1 MGLEEKESDIRMC
14 HKSDHVIK
22 TSPSYS
28 HFYLNEQ
35 VKAKVAQ
42 QKSIMKWRWYIQDWS
57 QVELGNANKL
67 LPQLKPMSILDY
79 IMINGGEKRWS
90 LLNGSVDHFGM

>member
-35 VKAKVAQ
+35 VKGK
-42 QKSIMKWRWYIQDWS
+42 
-57 QVELGNANKL
+57 
-67 LPQLKPMSILDY
+67 
-79 IMINGGEKRWS
+79 GGPAEIHYEMEVVHSRLITSRTRECK
-90 LLNGSVDHFGM
+90 

>member
-42 QKSIMKWRWYIQDWS
+42 QKSIMKWRWYIQD
-57 QVELGNANKL
+57 
-67 LPQLKPMSILDY
+67 
-79 IMINGGEKRWS
+79 
-90 LLNGSVDHFGM
+90 